1 MPDALHLACSLVG
14 EIPRG
19 FELWRTIQFNYDN
32 RPQQHVE
39 AIYGSFDFIGPTRTS
54 WKTSNRKW
62 RNCRKIVV
70 ALNDSWN
77 KTSTFRIDYTTVF
90 MKFILFQSQK
100 SPRQFH
106 NCTFAQIGNYSLILT
121 FFLSLF
127 FGEVP
132 TFIAPSYPV
141 IIEVRP
147 TKILFSRLLP
157 FIYGENLWGGGGGF
171 SLLPRSWYKKS

>member
-1 MPDALHLACSLVG
+1 
-14 EIPRG
+14 
-19 FELWRTIQFNYDN
+19 
-32 RPQQHVE
+32 
-39 AIYGSFDFIGPTRTS
+39 
-54 WKTSNRKW
+54 
-62 RNCRKIVV
+62 
-70 ALNDSWN
+70 
-77 KTSTFRIDYTTVF
+77 

-106 NCTFAQIGNYSLILT
+106 NCTFVQIGNYSLILT

-127 FGEVP
+127 LGEVP

-157 FIYGENLWGGGGGF
+157 FIYGENLCRGGGGGAGGSAY
-171 SLLPRSWYKKS
+171 SLALGIRRVNTNRTGSPVMVPKLIKSPILSLTSANNSNQPLICSQMV